1 MKKKAVWGK
10 LQSLTD
16 GIPSI
21 PLSEDETVVG
31 RRDVGG
37 TNMTISSRHFKKSS
51 GAEGPRKGR
60 MMMMMT
66 KKEEE
71 RKRRSSTSL

>member
-37 TNMTISSRHFKKSS
+37 TNMNISSRHFKKSS

-66 KKEEE
+66 KEEE

>member
-37 TNMTISSRHFKKSS
+37 TNMNISSRHFKKSS

-60 MMMMMT
+60 MMMTM
-66 KKEEE
+66 KEEE